1 MINEVRNTVMAVLN
15 KDNNG
20 YVTPE
25 EFNLFAR
32 QAQLELFE
40 EYFYDYSQSV
50 VLMNNRR
57 YNSGYSDIPKQTE
70 EVIDMFSGTGTLT
83 YATVQINSTG
93 TLTGNFNVGD
103 AVSQAGS
110 GATGVVASYDTSSA
124 VKVLRLNTVVGT
136 FNTTGLITGAA
147 PGTLAAPMT
156 VTTGANFALPADWY
170 TITAIQYN
178 GLEVERISQQKVLN
192 LINSNLTAPTTTYP
206 SYHQNGATTNVGGN
220 TITVYPNTGTDAITT
235 GITANYVRY
244 PLAPKWTY
252 NTVAGSPV
260 FNQAAA
266 DYQDFE
272 MPSSD
277 MPTLVNKILQMAGMN
292 IREQAVTQYGM
303 QEEAIEDQKEV

>member
-1 MINEVRNTVMAVLN
+1 MLFFFVIFVINSFSMINEVRNTVMAVLN

-50 VLMNNRR
+50 VLMNNRK
-57 YNSGYSDIPKQTE
+57 YNSGYSDIPKQTD
-70 EVIDMFSGTGTLT
+70 EVIDTFTLESGAL
-83 YATVQINSTG
+83 A
-93 TLTGNFNVGD
+93 NVG
-103 AVSQAGS
+103 
-110 GATGVVASYDTSSA
+110 
-124 VKVLRLNTVVGT
+124 NI
-136 FNTTGLITGAA
+136 F
-147 PGTLAAPMT
+147 TLPT
-156 VTTGANFALPADWY
+156 DWY
-170 TITAIQYN
+170 TLTSVKYN
-178 GLEVERISQQKVLN
+178 SIDVERVAQNKL
-192 LINSNLTAPTTTYP
+192 LALTASNLTAPSTSYP
-206 SYHQNGATTNVGGN
+206 AYHQNGATASAIGN
-220 TITVYPNTGTDAITT
+220 TITVYPDTITS
-235 GITANYVRY
+235 GITVLYVRY

-260 FNQAAA
+260 FNQSAA